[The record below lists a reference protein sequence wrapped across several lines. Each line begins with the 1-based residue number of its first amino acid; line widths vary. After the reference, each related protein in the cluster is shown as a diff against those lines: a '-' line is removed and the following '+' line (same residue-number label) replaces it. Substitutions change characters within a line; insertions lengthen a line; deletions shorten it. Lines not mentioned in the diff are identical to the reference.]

1 MAQDVGPSESVA
13 AEAPR
18 SMTPPATIES
28 RADRARRGA
37 YRYRFAAIYFFLAAL
52 VGGAVGATLVL
63 AARDAPTPTRWS
75 SFQPD
80 GSSLAK
86 VRQIADVVSSQYRAN
101 GKQLVFA
108 VAGPPQLIT
117 QDGEI
122 GVTAIAVA
130 PDTSRGKREEGDYDV
145 FDAESS
151 VAYRLCGSRDNCSVS
166 LGTPSTGEYNLYRRE
181 ALELA
186 LYTFRYLKDT
196 DSVVVSL
203 PPRPAVGDR
212 VSADTVLLRRSD
224 VESEL
229 DSPLITTLPT
239 APPLSVGSPSPDDQ
253 ANVDRLTLP
262 HLYVSTPRA
271 VPDGVFL
278 VLTPSAAA

>member
-1 MAQDVGPSESVA
+1 M
-13 AEAPR
+13 
-18 SMTPPATIES
+18 
-28 RADRARRGA
+28 
-37 YRYRFAAIYFFLAAL
+37 
-52 VGGAVGATLVL
+52 
-63 AARDAPTPTRWS
+63 
-75 SFQPD
+75 
-80 GSSLAK
+80 
-86 VRQIADVVSSQYRAN
+86 
-101 GKQLVFA
+101 
-108 VAGPPQLIT
+108 
-117 QDGEI
+117 
-122 GVTAIAVA
+122 
-130 PDTSRGKREEGDYDV
+130 
-145 FDAESS
+145 
-151 VAYRLCGSRDNCSVS
+151 
-166 LGTPSTGEYNLYRRE
+166 
-181 ALELA
+181 
-186 LYTFRYLKDT
+186 
-196 DSVVVSL
+196 VVSL